1 MPRWKLIALVAFGL
15 LLTAP
20 WAAVAAPELS
30 VSQRLQDRRYD
41 VAGERARVIG
51 FEDGRFY
58 ANGWH
63 ITGEMGGLWTEPLK
77 LVDGVWF
84 GVDGQWVGPAS
95 KFTSGWG
102 YAKFALPSAG
112 GLTLQRTDFVPD
124 GHRAALFGLNMTNQ
138 GATSRTVTVKVDA
151 HSELMTEYPWA
162 FSGPEHNAAQ
172 NLPDSAQYDAASGAL
187 VFRDQGKLP
196 HENAPVH
203 DYAALVAST
212 MTPVAGE
219 TGASPNDYRGPQG
232 TNVCTTEPLPSA
244 CDDGPFGKGKGGQLR
259 YEVTVPAG
267 DSRTLWVAAAG
278 SDKGPAA
285 ARTELEGALDNPGGQ
300 LAAKIAGRER
310 WGRFTR
316 LSLPGDRRLEAAVD
330 WGKQNILDLTRVA
343 EDMQIRWTDQGKQ
356 FPPPA
361 GSVARARWVGAGFPD
376 YPWMF
381 ATDGEYTAFASVA
394 VGQFEAI
401 KDHLRALRDIS
412 DILNDR
418 SGVVTH
424 EVISDGSIW
433 FGKDSRHTE
442 PTGEVKYDFNTDETV
457 KFPSAVA
464 LLWRWTG
471 DNAFRD
477 AMYDF
482 SKRNLRYVVD
492 RLDDD
497 GDGWPEGSGNVERS
511 GMGVEKL
518 DNSVYLIRGLYD
530 LADMARSKNDGSTY
544 AWAKN
549 LARKLHDRFEA
560 TWWMAA
566 EAQHADSIDDPPVE
580 GPNNQKQHRHWIGV
594 TPMESELTIGEDPVP
609 GLTTRDHGN
618 QALGV
623 REMDCYSGQRPYN
636 LGLFHTGCGGGPTGA
651 GERTIFGLNTAIQA
665 VGEGNYGRLG
675 PGQQQR
681 YTDAEAEPMFG
692 EPWTGGTPDEQPG
705 ALPEILPSPDFDGSG
720 PLDANID
727 RCWTCRA
734 MFVQA
739 WGHYGTAWPVVHQQL
754 GVRPDMG
761 RRRLEVMPQVP
772 AGQSRVRGSNIRLA
786 GGAVSVAAS
795 RDGTIYR
802 TRARLRVALSRF
814 VIGHTLPR
822 GDHVE
827 RAWLDGER
835 AHFKTRLTNRGL
847 EVLVDAPT
855 SGRHSLVVEAG

>member
-1 MPRWKLIALVAFGL
+1 MRRTLVVAAAL
-15 LLTAP
+15 LLIPAS
-20 WAAVAAPELS
+20 AAQAAPELS
-30 VSQRLQDRRYD
+30 VSHRLEDRRYD
-41 VAGERARVIG
+41 VAGERARAIG

-63 ITGEMGGLWTEPLK
+63 ITGEMGGVWTEPLK

-84 GVDGQWVGPAS
+84 GIDGEWVGPATQ
-95 KFTSGWG
+95 FTSGWG
-102 YAKFALPSAG
+102 YAKLDLPPTA

-124 GHRAALFGLNMTNQ
+124 GHRAALFGLKMTNP

-162 FSGPEHNAAQ
+162 FSGPEHNASQ
-172 NLPDSAQYDAASGAL
+172 NLEDSAQYDAASGAL
-187 VFRDQGKLP
+187 VFRDEGKLP
-196 HENAPVH
+196 HPNAPQH

-219 TGASPNDYRGPQG
+219 TGASPNEYRGPQG
-232 TNVCTTEPLPSA
+232 ENVCIAEERPNL

-267 DSRTLWVAAAG
+267 ASRTLWVAAAG
-278 SDKGPAA
+278 SDKGLAA
-285 ARTELEGALDNPGGQ
+285 GRSELEAALDDPDAQ
-300 LAAKIAGRER
+300 LAAKVDERER

-316 LSLPGDRRLEAAVD
+316 LDLPADTRLQDAVD

-343 EDMQIRWTDQGKQ
+343 EDMQIRWTNQGKE
-356 FPPPA
+356 FPPPQ

-401 KDHLRALRDIS
+401 EDHLRALRQIS

-442 PTGEVKYDFNTDETV
+442 STGEVKYDFNTDETV

-464 LLWRWTG
+464 LLWRWSG

-482 SKRNLRYVVD
+482 SKRNLRYVVN
-492 RLDDD
+492 RLDED

-530 LADMARSKNDGSTY
+530 LADMARSKQDGRTY
-544 AWAKN
+544 AWARN
-549 LARKLHDRFEA
+549 LARKLHSRFEA

-566 EAQHADSIDDPPVE
+566 VPQHADSIDDAPAG
-580 GPNNQKQHRHWIGV
+580 GPNNQQQDQHWIGV
-594 TPMESELTIGEDPVP
+594 TPMEAELTNRGAAVP
-609 GLTTRDHGN
+609 GLTTRAHGN
-618 QALGV
+618 QALNL
-623 REMDCYSGQRPYN
+623 RETDCYSGQRPYN
-636 LGLFHTGCGGGPTGA
+636 LGLFHTGCTGGQNGQ

-675 PGQQQR
+675 PGRQQR

-692 EPWTGGTPDEQPG
+692 EPWTEDTPDEQPG
-705 ALPEILPSPDFDGSG
+705 ALPEILPSPDFDPVGAR
-720 PLDANID
+720 DANID

-739 WGHYGTAWPVVHQQL
+739 WGHYGTAWPVVRQQL

-761 RRRLEVMPQVP
+761 RRRLELAPQVP
-772 AGQSRVRGSNIRLA
+772 PGQPRVAGSNIRLA
-786 GGAVSVAAS
+786 GGALDVAAS
-795 RDGTIYR
+795 RAGTTYR
-802 TRARLRVALSRF
+802 TEAEARVALSRF
-814 VIGHTLPR
+814 VIGHTLPH
-822 GDHVE
+822 GAHVNSV
-827 RAWLDGER
+827 RLDGR
-835 AHFKTRLTNRGL
+835 RVGYRTRLTNRGR
-847 EVLVDAPT
+847 EVLVRAPT
-855 SGRHSLVVEAG
+855 TGRHELVVSAG